1 MKTSWLRGCATKA
14 LCLMTL
20 YWNIDAS
27 SVNHSTCLKP
37 ACPWVWAPCLL
48 PPLIKLEWN
57 YLFLLWEPNIERTT
71 FNKKIPFGIQNY
83 IQGALKCL
91 FRFHGVNT
99 DEIRNWHLEP
109 VTRPW
114 SFMDRPLGYKSW
126 SISWSQL
133 FCIQKRYVYLS
144 FGYLNKPI
152 TKVIHLC
159 QKPRELTLGH

>member
-1 MKTSWLRGCATKA
+1 MLILMLRKGSEDFVTERLCYESA
-14 LCLMTL
+14 LPDDVILK
-20 YWNIDAS
+20 YW
-27 SVNHSTCLKP
+27 CLKP

-57 YLFLLWEPNIERTT
+57 YLFLLWEPNIERIT

-91 FRFHGVNT
+91 FRFHGVNM

-133 FCIQKRYVYLS
+133 FCIQKRYVYLFFWLS
-144 FGYLNKPI
+144 
-152 TKVIHLC
+152 
-159 QKPRELTLGH
+159 E